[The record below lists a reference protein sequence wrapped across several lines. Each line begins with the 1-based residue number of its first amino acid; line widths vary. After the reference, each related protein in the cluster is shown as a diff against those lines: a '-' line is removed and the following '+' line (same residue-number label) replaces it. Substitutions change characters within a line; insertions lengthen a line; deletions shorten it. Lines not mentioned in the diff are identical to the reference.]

1 MIVFLF
7 FVSITQDILAGV
19 HFVCRTVGPL
29 ASKNIGAL
37 AFTPTDSS
45 SSPSPPPAPLF
56 LVRSRSLTKKMNVS
70 ASAVSTP
77 LRSKALAEF
86 LLTIDVPLNVVV
98 CMIAWKN
105 AQAQAFAHSVNTLV
119 TALQS
124 TTQNLT
130 WHFLLLDL
138 GSLLRS
144 VWAPSTRSDG
154 PHYSHLLSGCSDSSA
169 QAVRQSIAALVR
181 VLVSLLRSATAHVS
195 TLTLV
200 VDACSFMFRA
210 ADDLSTLHGSGLLSA
225 LAALFGQGASGLDA
239 AWLALRT
246 RSLGLFVSIS
256 TLVLWW
262 HDEGIPTSTA
272 PLERPCVC
280 VHTCVGFL

>member
-1 MIVFLF
+1 
-7 FVSITQDILAGV
+7 
-19 HFVCRTVGPL
+19 
-29 ASKNIGAL
+29 
-37 AFTPTDSS
+37 
-45 SSPSPPPAPLF
+45 
-56 LVRSRSLTKKMNVS
+56 MNVS

-77 LRSKALAEF
+77 LRSKALADF
-86 LLTIDVPLNVVV
+86 LISPVPLDVVT

-138 GSLLRS
+138 GSLFRT
-144 VWAPSTRSDG
+144 VWASSIRSDG
-154 PHYSHLLSGCSDSSA
+154 PHYSNLLSGCSDSSA

-181 VLVSLLRSATAHVS
+181 VLVSLMRSVTAHVS
-195 TLTLV
+195 TLALV

-225 LAALFGQGASGLDA
+225 LVALFSQDASGLDA
-239 AWLALRT
+239 AWLALRS

-262 HDEGIPTSTA
+262 HDEGMRGDYLTIMLPSF
-272 PLERPCVC
+272 CVC
-280 VHTCVGFL
+280 VTLFHCVCLCERVGGGVWGAEHRKRVVTTIEAFSICLV